1 MSILAISCCASLSS
15 AAAAAS
21 SEQPVASS
29 SQQKRA
35 TRPSSSVGSPLSSR
49 DGREGG
55 APGPRHSQRQ
65 SQPCPLLNEQAL
77 EGIVE
82 WVRGM
87 QILSRLTTRCYAS
100 TLALDVLTGSA
111 GPPAITS
118 KFLANLA
125 APRSLPGPLAA
136 LACGHA
142 GLGKPWD
149 WDGHP
154 PAPAAAVLRPRPQPT
169 HTRPSIHQIL
179 LRKYHRPALLP
190 APPTVPP

>member
-1 MSILAISCCASLSS
+1 MSILAISCCAGLSS

-49 DGREGG
+49 DGREGPPVHG
-55 APGPRHSQRQ
+55 TARGRASLASFERAGPGGH
-65 SQPCPLLNEQAL
+65 
-77 EGIVE
+77 VE

-111 GPPAITS
+111 GPPAITT

-142 GLGKPWD
+142 GLGKPWEP
-149 WDGHP
+149 WDGHL
-154 PAPAAAVLRPRPQPT
+154 PAPAAAVLRPRPPPT